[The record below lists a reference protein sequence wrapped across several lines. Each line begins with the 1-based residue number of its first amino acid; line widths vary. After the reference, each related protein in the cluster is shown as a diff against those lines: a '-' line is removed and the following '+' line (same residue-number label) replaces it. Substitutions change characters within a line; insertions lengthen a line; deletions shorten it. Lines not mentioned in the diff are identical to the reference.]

1 MAFKIVLVDDHKV
14 LRDGLKAIL
23 TREGEFA
30 IVGETE
36 NGADAVQLT
45 ARLSPDVVLMDIGL
59 PGLNGIEASAEILRH
74 SPGAKIVI
82 LSMHGDENLVLS
94 AIRAG
99 VRGFVLKRSSSND
112 VIDALRVVARG
123 GTYLS
128 SKVSD
133 VLLSRVQRGEP
144 LVGGKNPLAALSPRE
159 AQVLRLIA
167 AGKGSKEVAA
177 ALALEH
183 NTVRSYRKTLMKKLG
198 VNNLASLIQV
208 ASSAGLLNDTSVTTL
223 PD

>member
-1 MAFKIVLVDDHKV
+1 VDDHKV
-14 LRDGLKAIL
+14 LREGLKAIL
-23 TREGEFA
+23 ARDGEFTV
-30 IVGETE
+30 VGEAE
-36 NGADAVQLT
+36 NGAEAVKLT
-45 ARLSPDVVLMDIGL
+45 AGLSPDVVLMDIGL
-59 PGLNGIEASAEILRH
+59 PGLNGIEATTEILRH
-74 SPGAKIVI
+74 SPRARVVI
-82 LSMHGDENLVLS
+82 LSMHGDENLVVA

-99 VRGFVLKRSSSND
+99 VRGFLLKRSSSTD

-144 LVGGKNPLAALSPRE
+144 LVGSKRSVEALSPRE

-167 AGKGSKEVAA
+167 AGKGSKEVASV
-177 ALALEH
+177 LGLEH
-183 NTVRSYRKTLMKKLG
+183 NTVRSYRKTMMKKLG

-208 ASSAGLLNDTSVTTL
+208 ASSAGLLNDTPLATL
-223 PD
+223 PE